1 MEAQE
6 NFSFQPINGSFTP
19 ITESPPL
26 ASKSIDHHEKEDQSD
41 GNIDCSSEIRSNGGH
56 RKINSCSGDSRRTNE
71 IAIESDD
78 EEDEKMDMLWEDFNE
93 ELMKNLSSR
102 FGSRRLPELDDLVE
116 SEEAM
121 EDGSSSGAMLS
132 ARMASV
138 VVIMKVLKKLLFL
151 HNFRRKLKARTW

>member
-6 NFSFQPINGSFTP
+6 NFGFQPINGSSTP

-71 IAIESDD
+71 IAIDSDD

-102 FGSRRLPELDDLVE
+102 FGSRRLPELDDLE

>member
-6 NFSFQPINGSFTP
+6 NFSFQPINGGSTP

-26 ASKSIDHHEKEDQSD
+26 ASESIDHHEKEDQSD
-41 GNIDCSSEIRSNGGH
+41 GNVDCSSEIRSNGCH
-56 RKINSCSGDSRRTNE
+56 RKSNSCSGDSRRTNE
-71 IAIESDD
+71 IAINSDD

-93 ELMKNLSSR
+93 ELLKNLSSR
-102 FGSRRLPELDDLVE
+102 FGSRRLPELDDLE